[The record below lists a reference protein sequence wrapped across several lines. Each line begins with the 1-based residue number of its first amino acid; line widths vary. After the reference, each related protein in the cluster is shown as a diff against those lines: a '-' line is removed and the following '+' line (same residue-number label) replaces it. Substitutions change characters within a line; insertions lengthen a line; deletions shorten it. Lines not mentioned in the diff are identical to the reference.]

1 MSVCLTLATNTLS
14 GQVIATYGGGSGNP
28 SVPNTYLD
36 MVNALFGTGLTISN
50 VVIHCDTTQLQM
62 GWFNNGGTTAMPY
75 QEGLVMTSGN
85 ILNVVGPNSQTGM
98 TMDLNAA
105 GDLDLDSIIMPITTY
120 DRGVIE
126 FDLLPA
132 LDTFSVHYIFG
143 SEEYNEFAGGG
154 INDVF
159 AFFISGP
166 NPVGGTY
173 TKENFAKIPGTT
185 QPVAINNV
193 NCVVNPMY
201 YVCNTVED
209 IGLCSL
215 NTCPLNNSLTSLEY
229 DGLTVDLD
237 AYIPVIPLQTY
248 HIKLAIADGADGILD
263 SGVFL
268 QGGGISCRGQGPQS
282 VAFNPQAGTSL
293 KSFPNPSEG
302 ILNIQMNFKQ
312 QTKANLSLTDIFGKT
327 IAVIQEGEMTAGTH
341 TLSYDASALPKGC
354 YLLTLT
360 TEKGSS
366 VQKCVL
372 Y

>member
-36 MVNALFGTGLTISN
+36 MVNALFGMGLTISN
-50 VVIHCDTTQLQM
+50 VSIHCDTAQLQM
-62 GWFNNGGTTAMPY
+62 GWFNGGAATAMPY

-85 ILNVVGPNSQTGM
+85 IMQVVGPNTQTGA
-98 TMDLNAA
+98 TVSLSGP
-105 GDLDLDSIIMPITTY
+105 GDADLDSIVGLPTN
-120 DRGVIE
+120 DRCVIE

-143 SEEYNEFAGGG
+143 SEEYSEFVGTGF
-154 INDVF
+154 NDVF
-159 AFFISGP
+159 AFLISGP
-166 NPVGGTY
+166 NPSGGNY
-173 TKENFAKIPGTT
+173 TLENFALIPGTT
-185 QPVAINNV
+185 LPVAINSV
-193 NCVVNPMY
+193 NCTSNASY
-201 YVCNTVED
+201 YVCNIAQDST
-209 IGLCSL
+209 ICSA
-215 NTCPLNNSLTSLEY
+215 CPVNDSITALQY

-237 AYIPVIPLQTY
+237 AYIPVVPLQTY
-248 HIKLAIADGADGILD
+248 HVKLAIADVSDGILD